1 MTFKLCIS
9 VLLIVLSVVV
19 VHAMLRQGPW
29 QRAAPLAHP
38 IAVRSVYNGVLV
50 LADGRRLKPA
60 GVQRRDEISTE
71 EYDAFLHAATAQG
84 VEIIRSVD
92 SSSALLCAEPKFWN
106 WCGTSNQRWPGSY
119 IRWPLAEL
127 LIISNY
133 ANPDPDA
140 HATMAEDERDRLA
153 SAVRFR
159 GPPDSLEPWRVSRDT
174 TQIIYSS
181 TARIGPEL
189 DSHLKHFEDAE
200 SD

>member
-1 MTFKLCIS
+1 MNFKLCIS
-9 VLLIVLSVVV
+9 VLLIILSIVVV
-19 VHAMLRQGPW
+19 RAMLRQGSW
-29 QRAAPLAHP
+29 QRASPLADP
-38 IAVRSVYNGVLV
+38 ITVRSVEGGVLV
-50 LADGRRLKPA
+50 FADGRRLKPA
-60 GVQRRDEISTE
+60 GVERRDEVATD

-92 SSSALLCAEPKFWN
+92 SSSAILIAEPKFWN

-133 ANPDPDA
+133 ADPDSDA

-153 SAVRFR
+153 SAIRFR
-159 GPPDSLEPWRVSRDT
+159 GSASLEPWRVSEDT

-181 TARIGPEL
+181 TASIGPEL
-189 DSHLKHFEDAE
+189 DSYLKYFEDAE
-200 SD
+200 SE